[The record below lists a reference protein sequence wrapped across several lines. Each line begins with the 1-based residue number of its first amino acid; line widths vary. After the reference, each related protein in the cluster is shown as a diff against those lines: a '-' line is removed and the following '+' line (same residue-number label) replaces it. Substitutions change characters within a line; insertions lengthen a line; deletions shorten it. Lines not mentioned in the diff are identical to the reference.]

1 MNREKIVVIDFGGQY
16 NQLVARRVR
25 ENHVYCEIYSYKTD
39 IQQIKAMN
47 PKGIILT
54 GGPNSCYEEG
64 AASCGK
70 ELFEMGIPV
79 LGLCYGAQL
88 MQYVLGGNV
97 CKAPVREYGKIEV
110 TVDKTSKLFSD
121 VSEKTICWMSHN
133 DYIERI
139 APGFRIVAHTPDC
152 PVAAAEWEEKN
163 LYAIQ
168 FHPEVLHTQEG
179 SKMLHNFVY
188 NVCGCSGDWTMD
200 AFAENSIKAIREK
213 VGNGKVLCAL
223 SGDVIDD
230 KNEQYDQVLVAIDE
244 LEDKFPGEMPDEVRG
259 RLDELRN
266 IVDELK
272 LSDGEEGASID
283 DAMVIIEDLRSD
295 YEVAGADSDEIND
308 LFDEIVSK
316 LQGDSDIEE
325 IDVEDDDSDLDVE
338 TDVEVD
344 EAEGDDLAS
353 DLEAEG
359 EADINAG
366 IEDELEAGDM
376 ESDSEAE
383 DDTVEI
389 KEETYDDLLDILNRL
404 EAENGSDDAIE
415 EGWSNIPDPRKKMT
429 SEEEGVNKK
438 GTMNFGKLPDMKLNK
453 KPRLGVSSTD
463 SKGQSADKKPKVDS
477 IENKGT
483 KQWHK
488 VEKPANKPAAGK
500 SMMGN

>member
-1 MNREKIVVIDFGGQY
+1 MTNELERKLLAESFDA
-16 NQLVARRVR
+16 LVNDNDIAKATRLFKRQWDLKAKNCYSLLEAEDESMEVSDMGDDL
-25 ENHVYCEIYSYKTD
+25 NSEI
-39 IQQIKAMN
+39 
-47 PKGIILT
+47 
-54 GGPNSCYEEG
+54 
-64 AASCGK
+64 
-70 ELFEMGIPV
+70 
-79 LGLCYGAQL
+79 
-88 MQYVLGGNV
+88 
-97 CKAPVREYGKIEV
+97 
-110 TVDKTSKLFSD
+110 
-121 VSEKTICWMSHN
+121 
-133 DYIERI
+133 
-139 APGFRIVAHTPDC
+139 
-152 PVAAAEWEEKN
+152 
-163 LYAIQ
+163 
-168 FHPEVLHTQEG
+168 
-179 SKMLHNFVY
+179 
-188 NVCGCSGDWTMD
+188 
-200 AFAENSIKAIREK
+200 
-213 VGNGKVLCAL
+213 

-266 IVDELK
+266 IVDEMK